1 MAETVAGRRRDRGLE
16 LKEGTG
22 LQERVVEVERVFRVM
37 EGGKRASFRAT
48 VVVGDGRGRVAVST
62 GKAGGVPE
70 AIRKATDRG
79 KRHLFTVPLLGD
91 TIPHE
96 VIGRMKSTRVL
107 LKPAA
112 QGTGVIASG
121 PVRAVMELAGIRNVL
136 TKVFGSRN
144 PINVVQATMDALR
157 QLRTP
162 EEIAQA
168 RGKKVQS
175 LPLPRKLKRW
185 VETSESGPLVS
196 DRPLGS

>member
-1 MAETVAGRRRDRGLE
+1 MTQIGPRAQRGLE
-16 LKEGTG
+16 LKEAGG
-22 LQERVVEVERVFRVM
+22 LEERVIEVERVFRVV

-48 VVVGDGRGRVAVST
+48 VVVGDGQGKVGIGT

-70 AIRKATDRG
+70 AIRKAADRA
-79 KRHLFTVPLLGD
+79 KRRLLTVLLLGD

-96 VIGRMKSTRVL
+96 VIGRMKSTKVL

-112 QGTGVIASG
+112 PGTGVIASG

-144 PINVVQATMDALR
+144 PINVVQATADALL

-162 EEIAQA
+162 EQVAQL
-168 RGKKVQS
+168 RGKKVDQ
-175 LPLPRKLKRW
+175 LPMPKKLRRW
-185 VETSESGPLVS
+185 VVGSGATQDVS
-196 DRPLGS
+196 DNPLGP